1 MKNRPVFSLVRH
13 ARKEL
18 SRTLLPRRSQ
28 IFRGAYTCPAIALCI
43 AFTGCYTEIR
53 HASGTPW
60 VKTYGNSAN
69 FTAQSGTDT
78 FTVISLNHST
88 PTRAALLGANKIAGM
103 IGSAAVAIAVPGA
116 GATSMVT
123 KAVIS
128 STPHLTSPAAA
139 PADKSP
145 ASIWPTSP

>member
-1 MKNRPVFSLVRH
+1 MKFL
-13 ARKEL
+13 A
-18 SRTLLPRRSQ
+18 LL
-28 IFRGAYTCPAIALCI
+28 CLAL
-43 AFTGCYTEIR
+43 TGCATTLYDRSSGQKI
-53 HASGTPW
+53 ASFQSDIQDGNYGDGT
-60 VKTYGNSAN
+60 TY
-69 FTAQSGTDT
+69 FT
-78 FTVISLNHST
+78 FTKMHNSV
-88 PTRAALLGANKIAGM
+88 PTRAALLGANKIAGT